1 MLQTDKTKRA
11 LSVCKKGTERF
22 NSSVS
27 LWSEYLRLKVLNKG
41 NDLVFGLFFHS
52 IVSMYSRHFFGRS
65 LIVHF
70 TVHVHEQD
78 HKVFINMLGSRPRHS
93 AFKLTGIFR

>member
-1 MLQTDKTKRA
+1 MGAPVGSVAAGDSGAYSKDIIKISHVFTSLQVGVLLQTDKTKRA

-27 LWSEYLRLKVLNKG
+27 LWSEYLRLKVINKG

-52 IVSMYSRHFFGRS
+52 IVSM
-65 LIVHF
+65 
-70 TVHVHEQD
+70 
-78 HKVFINMLGSRPRHS
+78 
-93 AFKLTGIFR
+93 

>member
-1 MLQTDKTKRA
+1 MGTPVGRVAARDSGAHSKDIINIKISYVFTSLQVGVLLQTDKTKQA

-27 LWSEYLRLKVLNKG
+27 LWSEYLRLKVINKG

-52 IVSMYSRHFFGRS
+52 IVSM
-65 LIVHF
+65 
-70 TVHVHEQD
+70 
-78 HKVFINMLGSRPRHS
+78 
-93 AFKLTGIFR
+93 

>member
-41 NDLVFGLFFHS
+41 NDVVFGLFFHS

-78 HKVFINMLGSRPRHS
+78 HKVFINMLG
-93 AFKLTGIFR
+93 